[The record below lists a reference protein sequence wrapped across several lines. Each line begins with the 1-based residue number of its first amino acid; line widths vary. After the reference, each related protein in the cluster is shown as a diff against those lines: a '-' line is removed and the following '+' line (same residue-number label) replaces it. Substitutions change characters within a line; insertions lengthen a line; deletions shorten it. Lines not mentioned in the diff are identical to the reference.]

1 MKNFKT
7 NALIF
12 LQAKEYRN
20 SYISIGLI
28 AVASYYF
35 IRELMTNM
43 AAWAWVKTSPLT
55 INMLLLFFF
64 WGMYADKR
72 WKYSSKYKRWAIMYG
87 GGIIIIAI
95 LRYVGGIKTVL
106 G

>member
-1 MKNFKT
+1 MKNVKE
-7 NALIF
+7 NILIF
-12 LQAKEYRN
+12 LKTKEHLN
-20 SYISIGLI
+20 AYILIGLI
-28 AVASYYF
+28 AVGSYYF
-35 IRELMTNM
+35 IRELMCNM

-72 WKYSSKYKRWAIMYG
+72 WKNASKYKRWAIMYG